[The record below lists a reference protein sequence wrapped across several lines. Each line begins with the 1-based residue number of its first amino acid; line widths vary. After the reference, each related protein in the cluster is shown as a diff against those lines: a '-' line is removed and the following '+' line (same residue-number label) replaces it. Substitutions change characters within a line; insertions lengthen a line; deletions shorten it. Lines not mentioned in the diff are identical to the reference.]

1 MMIQEEK
8 VEIVEDEKPKALQ
21 NQKTNDVQKPEDV
34 IPETRKKSTLLYVF
48 IFIASLL
55 SIGYMSIVLSFFIIR
70 VSRPIWYSWSIFLEY
85 EKRTRLLLLN
95 SYS

>member
-34 IPETRKKSTLLYVF
+34 IPETRKKSTLLYFAQVF
-48 IFIASLL
+48 CI
-55 SIGYMSIVLSFFIIR
+55 MSR
-70 VSRPIWYSWSIFLEY
+70 
-85 EKRTRLLLLN
+85 KRKKLIERRQN
-95 SYS
+95 GGHCYA